1 MSEFITVEE
10 IVSTGLDTFL
20 LLFCAEEGFDPSEH
34 IYGSFLFRIPAN
46 TNNFLQNLRSVYI
59 PEGLT
64 IVCYNN
70 SDYNIAAK
78 ASFGF
83 KAIGFNS
90 RVLIRVPSLMPIVV
104 IISGCPKS
112 LEFKKNIFRDIDYDV
127 ITTQKIFK
135 ENKTNLSLIKI
146 NYLGFDIID
155 LQGVLLTQ
163 EKIISY
169 LESSGLA
176 IPHSKCVVYGKKAFL
191 VSLLLK
197 YVGIRNI
204 CVMVDSL
211 ETCDTKSFD
220 KESFLTDKIC
230 SNHTHN
236 DSCNYNESLKING
249 LYYSS
254 TFSHSMPNLRKQCC
268 CMIF

>member
-169 LESSGLA
+169 FSKILASRVLKSVNYKELFRIIWTRYSSFKMCCLWQ
-176 IPHSKCVVYGKKAFL
+176 
-191 VSLLLK
+191 
-197 YVGIRNI
+197 
-204 CVMVDSL
+204 
-211 ETCDTKSFD
+211 KSFFSIFVV
-220 KESFLTDKIC
+220 EIC
-230 SNHTHN
+230 GNQEYLC
-236 DSCNYNESLKING
+236 DG
-249 LYYSS
+249 
-254 TFSHSMPNLRKQCC
+254 
-268 CMIF
+268 